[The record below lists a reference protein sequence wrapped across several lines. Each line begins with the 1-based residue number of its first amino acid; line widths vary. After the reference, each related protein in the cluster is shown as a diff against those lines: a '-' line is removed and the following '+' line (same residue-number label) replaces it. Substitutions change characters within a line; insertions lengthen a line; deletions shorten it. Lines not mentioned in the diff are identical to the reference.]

1 MESSTEPAWAWCAGH
16 YEQSHTTNFL
26 SEFALY
32 IKKNGAFKA
41 VSQAALTRKDF
52 ISEKEKGT
60 CPEKTGLERQK
71 EQQIL
76 CIVC

>member
-1 MESSTEPAWAWCAGH
+1 MESSTEPVCAWRAGP
-16 YEQSHTTNFL
+16 YGQSHATDFDC
-26 SEFALY
+26 EFALH

-41 VSQAALTRKDF
+41 VSQAPFMRKDF

-60 CPEKTGLERQK
+60 FPEKTGLERQK
-71 EQQIL
+71 EQRIL